1 MRQNID
7 AIFDPGSVAVIGASR
22 DPEKWGNLM
31 ARSLVES
38 DYEGELY
45 LVNPKGEEV
54 LGRKTHPDILDIEG
68 PVDLAIIGIP
78 AGRVPDAVSDCVK
91 KGVRA
96 VIIVTAHF
104 GEYSQE
110 GKQAEEE
117 LVKIAREGG
126 TRIIGPNCIGVYN
139 SSIHLNTTFSPLP
152 PGQFAFLTQSGNLGL
167 EISYFAGKRGLGFSK
182 FVSLGNQVDVLF
194 HELLDYV
201 KDDPHTGAIL
211 LYIEGLK
218 DGRGFLNA
226 AKEASRRK
234 PLLALKVGVS
244 TAGARAAASHTG
256 ALAGSDEVYGAV
268 FKQAGVIR
276 VGNSTELLD
285 VGEALVKCPLPR
297 GNRVGI
303 ICNGGGAGT
312 LAADVAGKYGLEVPV
327 LSAVAQE
334 KMGVVAPFEALH
346 ATLNPVD
353 FADEADPWAWVKLA
367 EVILQEDDIDALV
380 AAGGYGG
387 YEDSFPQFKE
397 AWVKMA
403 YEIANLQT
411 WYKKPVIVQSY
422 FLEDKPESLRI
433 LREQGVP
440 VYMNPDTAMKCL
452 GALVERKTHIDHLLR
467 EEGEGP
473 PSLPDDRKARSGEII
488 GTARAAG
495 RRALAETEARSIL
508 GAYGLPAPPGHLA
521 VCSEEAL
528 SAAREIGYPVVLKVV
543 SPDIVHKSDAGGVRL
558 NLASEGDVEKA
569 FDEILVGACVYDA
582 GAEVWGCL
590 VSRMEEKGI
599 EVIVGMVHDPTFGPT
614 IMFGLGG
621 IYCEVLKDVSF
632 RVAPV
637 SRGDAHRMIREI
649 KGYPVLAGARGAEPA
664 DIEALVD
671 ILLRVSALA
680 EENPDIV
687 ELDLNPI
694 LVFENGASVVD
705 ARMLLV

>member
-38 DYEGELY
+38 DYEGEMY

-54 LGRKTHPDILDIEG
+54 LGRKTHPDVLDIEG

-78 AGRVPDAVSDCVK
+78 ADRVPDAVSDCVK

-117 LVKIAREGG
+117 LVSIAREGG

-201 KDDPHTGAIL
+201 KDDPHTGAIF

-312 LAADVAGKYGLEVPV
+312 LAADVAGKYGLEVPL
-327 LSAVAQE
+327 LSSVAQE

-397 AWVKMA
+397 AWVEMA

-488 GTARAAG
+488 GAARAAG

-508 GAYGLPAPPGHLA
+508 CAYGLPAAPGHLA
-521 VCSEEAL
+521 ACSEEAL

-543 SPDIVHKSDAGGVRL
+543 SPGIVHKSDAGGVRL
-558 NLASEGDVEKA
+558 NLTSEGDVEQA
-569 FDEILVGACVYDA
+569 FDEILVGACAYDA
-582 GAEVWGCL
+582 GAEVWGCI

-637 SRGDAHRMIREI
+637 TRGDAHRMIREI